1 MPLNCLCWMHP
12 KTSSVAESGTE
23 VRLDP
28 NSFEKMRLPYAF
40 QLFGTN
46 LLRPC
51 SSDATKTWA
60 EQDEDEP
67 DKDDDKDDEKSS
79 SFPHPML
86 EDTKSSMC
94 KAKRTVEGNNS
105 ALSFLF

>member
-1 MPLNCLCWMHP
+1 M
-12 KTSSVAESGTE
+12 KTIEIEKRRCRSERGDSHHAEADDDGVVWS
-23 VRLDP
+23 
-28 NSFEKMRLPYAF
+28 
-40 QLFGTN
+40 
-46 LLRPC
+46 C

-79 SFPHPML
+79 NFPHPML
-86 EDTKSSMC
+86 EDKQSSMC
-94 KAKRTVEGNNS
+94 KAKRTVQGNNS